1 MKKFIITSMMLLV
14 TIRASAQFVV
24 YGVGCCLWSCLCC
37 RILMDLPALR
47 HADGQCIQPLLP
59 RAFAVGQSLPHN
71 L

>member
-14 TIRASAQFVV
+14 TMRASAQFVV

-47 HADGQCIQPLLP
+47 HADG
-59 RAFAVGQSLPHN
+59 
-71 L
+71 